1 MKHLKIF
8 GKWFVCLGVALSS
21 AKTVFADDRP
31 YLAAAIGD
39 SITAGFGS
47 NHNGPSQPAEVAHP
61 ETMQSMGAKRGVVRG
76 FENKDTYSWFSGNRV
91 QSHADR
97 LANFLAAKNE
107 KLSVINAAVSGA
119 ETSDLD
125 GQVNKIVSAAK
136 SGKNKGL
143 LYLSVFIGSNDAC
156 KGTTSDGTPPAKM
169 RENILKALKAINGL
183 PQSFKTAVLISSLPR
198 IPDLGRPEIANA
210 KTFWGLSCRAVRD
223 RFFQSCN
230 NRLMWKTTSEYLRS
244 LEVVD
249 AMNAMLEDIVKND
262 AVQFPRLELA
272 YGRSIWNVNLEA
284 NWLAFDCFHPNGQG
298 QTILS
303 EVLWS
308 DQPWFH

>member
-1 MKHLKIF
+1 MKHVNFPSHWLF
-8 GKWFVCLGVALSS
+8 CVGVVVCSS
-21 AKTVFADDRP
+21 HGVFADDRP
-31 YLAAAIGD
+31 YLAGAIGD

-61 ETMQSMGAKRGVVRG
+61 EAMQTMGAKRSVVRG
-76 FENKDTYSWFSGNRV
+76 FENKGTFSWFSGSRV

-97 LANFLAAKNE
+97 LSKYLGNNNE

-125 GQVNKIVSAAK
+125 GQVNKIVAAAK

-156 KGTTSDGTPPAKM
+156 KGTTSDGTPPSKM
-169 RENILKALKAINGL
+169 RENILKALKAINAL
-183 PQSFKTAVLISSLPR
+183 PQNFKTAVLISSLPR

-262 AVQFPRLELA
+262 AAHFPRLELA

-284 NWLAFDCFHPNGQG
+284 NWLAFDCFHPNGLG

-303 EVLWS
+303 EVLWA
-308 DQPWFH
+308 DQPWFR